1 VLAVS
6 AAALPG
12 LIAIVVVG
20 AFAGA
25 AIGSFAAVVSSR
37 GLRNSLG
44 GRSQCDSCGR
54 ALTWYEL
61 VPLVSYPALRGR
73 CRTCGARIALPV
85 YGWELA
91 GAALA
96 LIAATTVLLVAN
108 R

>member
-1 VLAVS
+1 VLPAPVAAVAVALLAVM
-6 AAALPG
+6 
-12 LIAIVVVG
+12 
-20 AFAGA
+20 AGA
-25 AIGSFAAVVSSR
+25 ALGSFAAVVSAR
-37 GLRNSLG
+37 GLRHSLG
-44 GRSQCDSCGR
+44 GRSHCDSCGR
-54 ALTWYEL
+54 LLTWYEL

-96 LIAATTVLLVAN
+96 LIAATTVLLLAY